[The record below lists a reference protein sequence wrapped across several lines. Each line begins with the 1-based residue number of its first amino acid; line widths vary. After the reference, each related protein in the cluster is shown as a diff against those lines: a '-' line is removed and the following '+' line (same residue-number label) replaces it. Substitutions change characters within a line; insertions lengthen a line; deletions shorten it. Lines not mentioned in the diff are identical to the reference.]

1 MAASFRPSA
10 ANIVPLPRMTRSGE
24 MCAVRGDLA
33 GLLAHDLKTPLA
45 AISMNLDFVLDE
57 IGGQASEA
65 MRGALEDCRAAN
77 ARAVRIVGDMLDVSR
92 LTSGE
97 RKAVLVDIDTSA
109 LLGALIRAVAPEVTS
124 RGVRMEWNS
133 DEDVVRGDAD
143 LLPRALE
150 RLLERAVRH
159 ARCGGTIEVTV
170 RCAMITIRVH
180 SVPGNENDASPPEAA
195 MRALGMHFAEA
206 ALRAQGG
213 AVWTESDRDGALV
226 FRTALAGR

>member
-1 MAASFRPSA
+1 
-10 ANIVPLPRMTRSGE
+10 

-57 IGGQASEA
+57 MGGQASDA
-65 MRGALEDCRAAN
+65 MRAALEDCRAAN

-92 LTSGE
+92 LASGE
-97 RKAVLVDIDTSA
+97 RKAMLVDIDTSD
-109 LLGALIRAVAPEVTS
+109 LLAGLIRAVAPEATS
-124 RGVRMEWNS
+124 RGIRMEWSS

-159 ARCGGTIEVTV
+159 ARCGGAIAITV
-170 RCAMITIRVH
+170 RCAMVTIRVN
-180 SVPGNENDASPPEAA
+180 SVPGNENDASPPEAT

-206 ALRAQGG
+206 VLRAQGG

-226 FRTALAGR
+226 FRTALTGH

>member
-1 MAASFRPSA
+1 MAASLRPGAS
-10 ANIVPLPRMTRSGE
+10 NVVPLPRVTRSGE

-57 IGGQASEA
+57 MGGQASDA

-92 LTSGE
+92 LASGE
-97 RKAVLVDIDTSA
+97 RKAMLVDIDTSD
-109 LLGALIRAVAPEVTS
+109 LLAGLIRAVAPEATS
-124 RGVRMEWNS
+124 RGIRMEWNS

-159 ARCGGTIEVTV
+159 ARCGGAIAITV
-170 RCAMITIRVH
+170 RCAMVTIRVN
-180 SVPGNENDASPPEAA
+180 SVPGNENDASAPEAA

-206 ALRAQGG
+206 VLRAQGG

-226 FRTALAGR
+226 FRSALTGH

>member
-1 MAASFRPSA
+1 MAASLRPGAS
-10 ANIVPLPRMTRSGE
+10 NVVPLPRVTRSGE

-57 IGGQASEA
+57 MGGQASDA
-65 MRGALEDCRAAN
+65 MRAALEDCRAAN

-92 LTSGE
+92 LASGE
-97 RKAVLVDIDTSA
+97 RKAMLVDIDTSD
-109 LLGALIRAVAPEVTS
+109 LLAGLIRAVAPEATS
-124 RGVRMEWNS
+124 RGIRMEWSS

-159 ARCGGTIEVTV
+159 ARCGGAIAITV
-170 RCAMITIRVH
+170 RCAMVTIRVN

-206 ALRAQGG
+206 VLRAQGG

-226 FRTALAGR
+226 FRSALTGH